1 MEDII
6 MKRVIACLLSI
17 ILMLCFIPALAE
29 DFTLHSGVKFGMN
42 KEEVINVCRDTLPS
56 ASTTDYSRH
65 GRQRQEMCARSNDML
80 SSARR
85 HTAIRSFTGVK
96 MQDQLCGLNLH

>member
-1 MEDII
+1 
-6 MKRVIACLLSI
+6 L
-17 ILMLCFIPALAE
+17 
-29 DFTLHSGVKFGMN
+29 
-42 KEEVINVCRDTLPS
+42 CRDTLPS